1 MPAWQRP
8 QTDATSL
15 EDDDD
20 DAVGGGSEDDDDEE
34 EEEDGDDDDN
44 DVDDDDDDDDQANDD
59 VCMGVMEWC
68 DGSGKIFPIAGK
80 ISSKPWIDQAIS
92 LILLK
97 IMRVMMT
104 MMKLMMSR
112 KKGREVAMS

>member
-20 DAVGGGSEDDDDEE
+20 DAVGGGSEDDDD

-80 ISSKPWIDQAIS
+80 ITSKPWIDQAIS

-97 IMRVMMT
+97 IMRVIMM